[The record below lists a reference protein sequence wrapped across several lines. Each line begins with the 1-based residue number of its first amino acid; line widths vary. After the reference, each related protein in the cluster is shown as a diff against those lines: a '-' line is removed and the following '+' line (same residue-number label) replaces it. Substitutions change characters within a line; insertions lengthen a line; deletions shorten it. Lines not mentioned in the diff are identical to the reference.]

1 MPAGSG
7 DRRRRDWAR
16 AIAVECPDLLAVG
29 GLALA
34 GVAVVLVPTLAPL
47 RPVVR
52 LAFLLV
58 APGYATTV
66 PLFPVP
72 SARATDRA
80 TPTRLERA
88 ALTVAGGAVLAGTF
102 AIGAT
107 LAAFRLTPGRAVGA
121 LAAWTLAAAGVGA
134 WRRMRARGDRPRA
147 IVDRIQAAV
156 SRARESRLAVALV
169 VLTVVAAGAAGAL
182 VTVDFRPDPY
192 TKLEFVDE
200 LRVSP
205 EGATTYTLLVV
216 GQRAIRAGEGVRIE
230 RTRRFAA
237 RSRSLPAGERW
248 RVSIAG
254 PVEDGTTRVAVHLY
268 VDRSPAEGAP
278 DARLHA
284 WLPRDGASAT
294 AT

>member
-1 MPAGSG
+1 MKGSTGSRISLRGIAASSSVRGTACFNGQSRG

-47 RPVVR
+47 RPVVG

-121 LAAWTLAAAGVGA
+121 LAV
-134 WRRMRARGDRPRA
+134 
-147 IVDRIQAAV
+147 
-156 SRARESRLAVALV
+156 
-169 VLTVVAAGAAGAL
+169 
-182 VTVDFRPDPY
+182 
-192 TKLEFVDE
+192 
-200 LRVSP
+200 
-205 EGATTYTLLVV
+205 
-216 GQRAIRAGEGVRIE
+216 
-230 RTRRFAA
+230 
-237 RSRSLPAGERW
+237 
-248 RVSIAG
+248 
-254 PVEDGTTRVAVHLY
+254 
-268 VDRSPAEGAP
+268 
-278 DARLHA
+278 
-284 WLPRDGASAT
+284 
-294 AT
+294 